1 MTTLTDYMTRNHRE
15 CDEAFASAEDAVSAK
30 DWAAARQKFDRLLG
44 IMRRHF
50 AMEEQVLFPA
60 FEEKTGMS
68 MGPTEV
74 MRREHA
80 QMNDL
85 LGQMDPAVAAQDAG
99 QFLGCSET
107 LLVLMQQHNMK
118 EEGMLYRMLDQVLSG
133 DAQAF
138 IGRLD
143 DIAAS

>member
-1 MTTLTDYMTRNHRE
+1 MTAVTDYMTRHHRQ

-30 DWAAARQKFDRLLG
+30 DWAAARQKFDRLRD
-44 IMRRHF
+44 IMKRHF

-60 FEEKTGMS
+60 FEERSGMT

-74 MRREHA
+74 MRQEHA
-80 QMNDL
+80 QMNHL
-85 LGQMDPAVAAQDAG
+85 LEQMNPAVAAQDAE

-118 EEGMLYRMLDQVLSG
+118 EEGMLYRMID
-133 DAQAF
+133 QAF
-138 IGRLD
+138 SGETQTLIGRLED
-143 DIAAS
+143 AAAS